1 MENQSRASAAA
12 ARDAARATREATEA
26 LGEGACGCADAV
38 ARAGGVGSN
47 QARPTATQTRAQGPT
62 ADFGEATRKADG
74 EPSPTALPA
83 PRSRAATPGPTAPVR
98 RARRDK
104 AAPARAPMPRRDVRI
119 RDAASG
125 AFSPRRDVAAAGN
138 ARSVASRAKPR
149 GANALPRRD

>member
-47 QARPTATQTRAQGPT
+47 QARPSAQGPT
-62 ADFGEATRKADG
+62 ADFGAATRKADG

-83 PRSRAATPGPTAPVR
+83 PRSRAATPGPTALVR